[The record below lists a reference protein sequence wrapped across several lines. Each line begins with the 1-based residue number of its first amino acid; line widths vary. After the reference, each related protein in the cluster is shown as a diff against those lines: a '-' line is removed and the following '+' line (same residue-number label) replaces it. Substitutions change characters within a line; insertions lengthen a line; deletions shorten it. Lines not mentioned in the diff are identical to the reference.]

1 VTKTPDVV
9 HTQRLRLR
17 RPVFA
22 DADAIF
28 NHFASDPEVTRYMSW
43 PTHVS
48 IADTQAFLKFAIE
61 NWQQHSMGTLLIES
75 NGMVIG
81 STGIHL
87 GQADVAAYS
96 AETGYV
102 FARHACG
109 KGYATEVL
117 QAMVMLA
124 AQVGLKQLTAGC
136 HPDNVA
142 SQRVLHKCGFSVEAG
157 PRASKLF
164 PNTTPAL
171 VITPQFQKRIS

>member
-1 VTKTPDVV
+1 MSFIPSDYDC
-9 HTQRLRLR
+9 

-43 PTHVS
+43 PTHES

-87 GQADVAAYS
+87 GQADAARS
-96 AETGYV
+96 APKPVMSSPGMHGE
-102 FARHACG
+102 R
-109 KGYATEVL
+109 
-117 QAMVMLA
+117 AM
-124 AQVGLKQLTAGC
+124 
-136 HPDNVA
+136 
-142 SQRVLHKCGFSVEAG
+142 R
-157 PRASKLF
+157 
-164 PNTTPAL
+164 
-171 VITPQFQKRIS
+171 QKFYKPW